1 MENEEK
7 QEPSVIEQIEA
18 IKNTDEFKTLVKNE
32 AKNYIGSELKT
43 VYNTFDGVVK
53 ETLGLEK
60 PEDVK
65 TSEWIKQN
73 LSKLTEVQKELEAA
87 KAKGEGNKEQ
97 EKLWSD
103 KVNKLKS
110 ALDAKENEMKQIA
123 QKGFEQNVSNQLD
136 TFLVGKTFNPTYS
149 EVVVKTLV
157 EATRSKIVSNT
168 RKLDNGKVAVWNPE
182 KEQYYTDTLGEPLS
196 PAQVAEQMF
205 TPMFHTNKKG
215 GAAKGDTVD
224 INATAEGEVVAIDS
238 SRIKT
243 ISQFY
248 DEMKPILAKK
258 GLTANS
264 KKALEITRATMAH
277 YKIND
282 LPLG

>member
-7 QEPSVIEQIEA
+7 QAPSVIEQIEA

-97 EKLWSD
+97 EKLWND
-103 KVNKLKS
+103 KFNKLKS
-110 ALDAKENEMKQIA
+110 ALDAKENEVKQIA
-123 QKGFEQNVSNQLD
+123 QKGFEQSVSNQLD

-149 EVVVKTLV
+149 EVVVNTLV
-157 EATRSKIVSNT
+157 EATKSKIVSNT

-205 TPMFHTNKKG
+205 NPMFHTNKKG
-215 GAAKGDTVD
+215 GNTPTDTQAAPTEGDVIAVNMNEIKSKKD
-224 INATAEGEVVAIDS
+224 FYNAFKKIMA
-238 SRIKT
+238 
-243 ISQFY
+243 
-248 DEMKPILAKK
+248 PK
-258 GLTANS
+258 GLTSLDNEYQ
-264 KKALEITRATMAH
+264 KIQRATMAH
-277 YKIND
+277 YKIEG
-282 LPLG
+282 LPLS